1 MLWFKRLSFGKKI
14 LSSYIIFIG
23 ISFLLSGIY
32 CLRSIETSKEENGRY
47 MHQFAEQVNLN
58 LDVIFSNMDR
68 IRFLHLIDDKVKPM
82 IRTPEQD
89 KSLAKELED
98 EDYVTRAL
106 NHMTNMNQYI
116 LRATYVNEYGDI
128 YSNVKTENASYLEK
142 MQMIQQTQNWDDRHK
157 IFYTGVYRETIHM
170 VDYPLVTSISKIYD
184 IDQNG
189 PIGTLFV
196 DLNFSAVKQIL
207 DQTLEPQSTG
217 THLMIFDQN
226 GEVIYHTNGG
236 EDLWSRISE
245 EEKEQLTGLVLSD
258 DRENNGRET
267 EEVRIEGKGAAASV
281 TKNKSTGW
289 RVLVYTP
296 YSNIYAAGIQNILGV
311 AITMAVVLVLAM
323 ILGVLLSR
331 QISRPVRILI
341 KAMEKVDR
349 GNVKYIDEKEFDWQ
363 DEMGY
368 LLRSYNQMGQR
379 INDSIEKIYIYQLN
393 QKQTELKMLQFQINP
408 HFLYNT
414 LNTISA
420 IASLEGIDEIARIS
434 DNLSSMFQY
443 NIKGSDIVPMKLELR
458 QVNSYM
464 TIQTIRFPGK
474 YMFTQTIEPGLEEE
488 PMLKFLIQPLVE
500 NSLKHAFQKLREINR
515 IDLKASRDK
524 ENIRI
529 EITDNG
535 VGMKE
540 QTVRM
545 LNEEL
550 ADTDTQTLVSNVDRG
565 IGLRNVNARIKN
577 FYGKEYG
584 IQIES
589 REGSYTVIHILIRT
603 IRKEEQEGQDAQ
615 NRSS

>member
-1 MLWFKRLSFGKKI
+1 
-14 LSSYIIFIG
+14 
-23 ISFLLSGIY
+23 
-32 CLRSIETSKEENGRY
+32 
-47 MHQFAEQVNLN
+47 
-58 LDVIFSNMDR
+58 
-68 IRFLHLIDDKVKPM
+68 
-82 IRTPEQD
+82 
-89 KSLAKELED
+89 
-98 EDYVTRAL
+98 
-106 NHMTNMNQYI
+106 
-116 LRATYVNEYGDI
+116 
-128 YSNVKTENASYLEK
+128 
-142 MQMIQQTQNWDDRHK
+142 
-157 IFYTGVYRETIHM
+157 
-170 VDYPLVTSISKIYD
+170 
-184 IDQNG
+184 
-189 PIGTLFV
+189 
-196 DLNFSAVKQIL
+196 
-207 DQTLEPQSTG
+207 
-217 THLMIFDQN
+217 
-226 GEVIYHTNGG
+226 
-236 EDLWSRISE
+236 
-245 EEKEQLTGLVLSD
+245 
-258 DRENNGRET
+258 
-267 EEVRIEGKGAAASV
+267 
-281 TKNKSTGW
+281 
-289 RVLVYTP
+289 
-296 YSNIYAAGIQNILGV
+296 
-311 AITMAVVLVLAM
+311 
-323 ILGVLLSR
+323 
-331 QISRPVRILI
+331 
-341 KAMEKVDR
+341 MEKVDR

-550 ADTDTQTLVSNVDRG
+550 ADTDTQTLVSNG
-565 IGLRNVNARIKN
+565 IV
-577 FYGKEYG
+577 
-584 IQIES
+584 ES
-589 REGSYTVIHILIRT
+589 DSEM
-603 IRKEEQEGQDAQ
+603 
-615 NRSS
+615 